1 MDKNEKRE
9 EIIKRHEEK
18 EKIFTKQGLLKIKK
32 ELAGSLSELKD
43 FDVEELR
50 MERRDYMCKQMEDR
64 INEEVLERTKRYIIN
79 LWNNKVDKETIAKSF
94 ELPLEEVEDIIST
107 QKQQL

>member
-1 MDKNEKRE
+1 
-9 EIIKRHEEK
+9 
-18 EKIFTKQGLLKIKK
+18 
-32 ELAGSLSELKD
+32 
-43 FDVEELR
+43 
-50 MERRDYMCKQMEDR
+50 MCKQMEDR

-79 LWNNKVDKETIAKSF
+79 LWNNKVDKETIAKSL

>member
-1 MDKNEKRE
+1 
-9 EIIKRHEEK
+9 
-18 EKIFTKQGLLKIKK
+18 
-32 ELAGSLSELKD
+32 
-43 FDVEELR
+43 
-50 MERRDYMCKQMEDR
+50 MERCDYMCKQMEDR